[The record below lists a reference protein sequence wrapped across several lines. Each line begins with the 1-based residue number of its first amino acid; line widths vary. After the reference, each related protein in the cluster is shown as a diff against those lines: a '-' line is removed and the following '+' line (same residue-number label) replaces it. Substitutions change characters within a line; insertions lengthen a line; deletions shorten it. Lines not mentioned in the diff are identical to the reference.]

1 MYSEE
6 ESIVSVMHKNVKE
19 DLVSDELDSK
29 ADLNST
35 TSHIEDGERAK
46 ESNEA
51 PSEVNKEKIA
61 NPHFLLQ
68 SN

>member
-6 ESIVSVMHKNVKE
+6 ESIVSVMHKNVKD

-35 TSHIEDGERAK
+35 TSFIEDGERAK

-51 PSEVNKEKIA
+51 PSEVNKDK
-61 NPHFLLQ
+61 NWYLFFQ
-68 SN
+68 W